1 MYKTLIFSL
10 FLFSLGCS
18 KPQQYNDAAF
28 DTFKSRFILANWKQ
42 NPAAATNA
50 GFHNYDSLLPA
61 YTEAYRN
68 QSDAFCKKYLDSLS
82 LFNASELTASNRL
95 DWVLL
100 QNALKSQLFY
110 TDTFKAWQWDPS
122 VYNVGSTLAEI
133 IQAHNLTNNQK
144 LEFVKKRLLAI
155 PAYYQAAIENINNP
169 TPEHIQLAIEQNE
182 GTHSYLNADLV
193 NEMKKLE
200 SGALPTSEIAN
211 YILGA
216 SDAIQNYIVFLKEV
230 QSKSGYKARNFRIG
244 KELYERKFDLDIQST
259 GSAHEIYNKAL
270 IRKRELH
277 QQMAGLTTQLWS
289 KYFKVAQPKDTLA
302 AIQQLIQKIADKH
315 AHRDSFMQSIE
326 AQIPQLTKF
335 VNDKNL
341 LYLDPKKPL
350 KVRRTPAYMDGVA
363 GASINAP
370 GPYDSDAETFY
381 NVSTL
386 EKMSAEQAESYLRE
400 YNFYVLQILNIH
412 EAIPGHYTQLVY
424 SNQSPSLVKTL
435 FGNGAMIEGWAV
447 YSERMMLENGYGNNE
462 PEMELMYCKWHLR
475 SVCNTI
481 LDYSVHVLGWNQ
493 NQAMDLL
500 VNQAFQQ
507 DAEAKGKWR
516 RVSLTQV
523 QLCSYFSG
531 YTEIFELRERLKQ
544 KGNFDLKTFHEKLL
558 SYGSSPVKE
567 IAQMME

>member
-1 MYKTLIFSL
+1 MNKILTFSL
-10 FLFSLGCS
+10 ILLCLGCS
-18 KPQQYNDAAF
+18 KKPQFDDTTF
-28 DTFKSRFILANWKQ
+28 DTFKSRFILAYWKQ
-42 NPAAATNA
+42 NPIAATSA
-50 GFHNYDSLLPA
+50 GYHHYDSLLPA
-61 YTEAYRN
+61 YTETYRN
-68 QSDAFCKKYLDSLS
+68 EGRQFCKTYLDSLN
-82 LFNASELTASNRL
+82 LFKPGNLQASNRL

-100 QNALKSQLFY
+100 QNALTSQLFY
-110 TDTFKAWQWDPS
+110 VDTFKAWQWDPS
-122 VYNVGSTLAEI
+122 GYNIASSLAEVL
-133 IQAHNLTNNQK
+133 QAKNITNSEK
-144 LEFVKKRLLAI
+144 LSFIEKRLAAI
-155 PAYYQAAIENINNP
+155 PAYYKAAMENIVDP
-169 TPEHIQLAIEQNE
+169 TAEHIKLAIEQNE
-182 GTHSYLNADLV
+182 GTV
-193 NEMKKLE
+193 
-200 SGALPTSEIAN
+200 N
-211 YILGA
+211 YILGGFCA
-216 SDAIQNYIVFLKEV
+216 EMDKLMPGMKACSENKYFIAMADEAIRKYIEFLKAIP
-230 QSKSGYKARNFRIG
+230 QKPNYKARDFRIG
-244 KELYERKFDLDIQST
+244 KTLYERKFELDIQSK
-259 GSAHEIYNKAL
+259 GSAVEIYQKAL
-270 IRKRELH
+270 IRKRALH
-277 QQMAGLTTQLWS
+277 RQMAGLTSQLWT
-289 KYFKVAQPKDTLA
+289 KYFKEPQPKDTLA

-315 AHRDSFMQSIE
+315 AHRDSFMESIE

-335 VNDKNL
+335 VSEKNL

-363 GASINAP
+363 GASISAP

-412 EAIPGHYTQLVY
+412 EAIPGHYAQLVY
-424 SNQSPSLVKTL
+424 ANQSPSLVKTL

-481 LDYSVHVLGWNQ
+481 LDYSVHVLGWDQ

-507 DAEAKGKWR
+507 DAEARGKWR

-531 YTEIFELRERLKQ
+531 YTEIYELRERLKQ

-567 IAQMME
+567 IAQMMK